1 MQPIGDAATL
11 LEARSQPCALVFLWV
26 AWAGQARRSE
36 SVVKSLVEGWA
47 SLHPDHPVPAYVAD
61 LSDQSGEVWRSI
73 REWLAAEAQAVDNL
87 TYGGYGALLWSKL
100 GIIILSL
107 PYAGEHGVGKLLA
120 LTESAFQQAA

>member
-1 MQPIGDAATL
+1 M
-11 LEARSQPCALVFLWV
+11 
-26 AWAGQARRSE
+26 
-36 SVVKSLVEGWA
+36 
-47 SLHPDHPVPAYVAD
+47 AD